1 MTTTIHRIVY
11 ATDLSPASEPAWK
24 EAQLLGRVCGAEIV
38 LLHAVAPPP
47 VIPTEAYIPPQ
58 VYEELLASA
67 RREAEDGFDRLL
79 ASVAGSGLKVRIR
92 LEEGPPAQRILE
104 VVADEAADLLVV
116 GTHGRTGLERVVLGS
131 VADRMMRQATCPV
144 LTVRSVPGREL
155 RPEIRRICYATDFSP
170 TARAA
175 WPWAVAIAS
184 AAGAEIDLVH
194 VTFEPVV
201 DRHLP
206 ADAIGRMASLLHEQ
220 GRIEAERFLEQSALP
235 RERVH
240 VRLASGAP
248 GEQIVRRAQEQ
259 AADLVVMGTHGWSGI
274 ARWMLGSVANHV
286 IQTAP
291 CPVLTLGP
299 VGTQEAS
306 HRVMRPGG
314 APQ

>member
-1 MTTTIHRIVY
+1 MTTIHRIVY
-11 ATDLSPASEPAWK
+11 ATDLSPASEPAWD
-24 EAQLLGRVCGAEIV
+24 EAQLLGRLFGAEIL
-38 LLHAVAPPP
+38 LLHAVPPPP

-58 VYEELLASA
+58 VYEELLRSA

-104 VVADEAADLLVV
+104 VLTEEAADLLVV
-116 GTHGRTGLERVVLGS
+116 GTHGRTGLQRVVLGS

-144 LTVRSVPGREL
+144 LTVRPAPGSGPR
-155 RPEIRRICYATDFSP
+155 REIRRICYATDFSP

-194 VTFEPVV
+194 VTFEPVA
-201 DRHLP
+201 DGHLS
-206 ADAIGRMASLLHEQ
+206 AEAIGRMAQILYDQ
-220 GRIEAERFLEQSALP
+220 GRIEAERFLERSTLP

-240 VRLASGAP
+240 VRLTAGVP
-248 GEQIVRRAQEQ
+248 GEQIVRRAQEE

-291 CPVLTLGP
+291 CPVLTVGP
-299 VGTQEAS
+299 AGAQEAARRGTPS
-306 HRVMRPGG
+306 EG
-314 APQ
+314 ARS